1 LTPVSSLFE
10 FLARARRRCISH
22 LLLDRVVLALGV
34 GFAASI
40 VILLAGSA
48 ALNWMWTGVAV
59 VVALIAGFILLRR
72 KLPNEYVV
80 AQRVDRKL
88 SLADTL
94 STAAYFSG
102 TSEDAAPPVL
112 NTELREAQLHRAEE
126 LARIVDLKRALPIQ
140 RPRALYPAA
149 ALALVAIGVLLLRV
163 AVFGSF
169 DTHASLLNTL
179 AKSLFGTNV
188 QQAKTDQK
196 QEGPADP
203 ADGDTVKRE
212 QEKNSDFAGDPASDS
227 SDAADARD
235 KQEQGASDKEAADQQ
250 GGDPTQA
257 NPGDQP
263 DAKNGDKAQ
272 DGQESANGQ
281 QNQDPSML
289 EKIKEALS
297 DMLNKMKPQQNQNS
311 KNQKGQKGDQQNAQ
325 QNQAQANQDQQGDD
339 ADSQSN
345 GRQSADG
352 EAEGDQAQGQKSE
365 DAKSGVGDQEGDKA
379 LRDAAAL
386 KAMGK
391 ISELF
396 GKRAENVTGSVMM
409 EVGSTKQ
416 QLKTAVVQRNA
427 SHAEAG
433 SEIHRDEVP
442 MMYEQF
448 VQQYFEQIRKPS
460 SPSPAAKAQPGAGAP
475 QR

>member
-1 LTPVSSLFE
+1 M
-10 FLARARRRCISH
+10 
-22 LLLDRVVLALGV
+22 LDRVVLALGV
-34 GFAASI
+34 GFGAAI
-40 VILLAGSA
+40 VILLTGSA
-48 ALNWMWTGVAV
+48 ALNWLWTGVAAIA
-59 VVALIAGFILLRR
+59 ALIVGFVLLRR
-72 KLPNEYVV
+72 KLPNEYAV

-102 TSEDAAPPVL
+102 TSENAAQPVA
-112 NTELREAQLHRAEE
+112 NTSLREAQLHRAEE
-126 LARIVDLKRALPIQ
+126 LARTVDLKQALPMH

-149 ALALVAIGVLLLRV
+149 ALALAAIGVLLLRV

-179 AKSLFGTNV
+179 AKSLFGTNI
-188 QQAKTDQK
+188 QQAKADQK
-196 QEGPADP
+196 QDGAADP

-212 QEKNSDFAGDPASDS
+212 QEKNNDFAGDPASDTS
-227 SDAADARD
+227 GTGDAKD
-235 KQEQGASDKEAADQQ
+235 KKEQGPADKEAAEQQ
-250 GGDPTQA
+250 GADPTQG

-263 DAKNGDKAQ
+263 DAKNGDHPK

-281 QNQDPSML
+281 QSQDPSML
-289 EKIKEALS
+289 DKLKEALS
-297 DMLNKMKPQQNQNS
+297 DMLNKMKSQPNQNS

-325 QNQAQANQDQQGDD
+325 QSQSQQNQDQQGDS

-352 EAEGDQAQGQKSE
+352 EAEGEQAQGQKSE
-365 DAKSGVGDQEGDKA
+365 DAKSGVGNQEGDKA

-448 VQQYFEQIRKPS
+448 VQQYFDQIRKPS
-460 SPSPAAKAQPGAGAP
+460 PTAKPKAEAP